1 LEDIGETGVSTAL
14 SSVLLTVDEKMGLGF
29 ESGLNAPELNTDL
42 ASEMSIDEDKRFIA
56 EEEHFISTVDDACFS
71 EFLKFEIEIDEILQN
86 QICQTAPVIESKTL
100 AMLPGKRKRE
110 PKPVMR
116 QVRRR
121 RRQKLVEARGTED
134 TVEQVG
140 TSNILAT
147 PEQAREASAPESN
160 TCVEPEPREMA
171 GECFR

>member
-1 LEDIGETGVSTAL
+1 MEDIGETGVSTAL
-14 SSVLLTVDEKMGLGF
+14 SSVLLTVDDEMGLGL
-29 ESGLNAPELNTDL
+29 ESGLNAPELHADL
-42 ASEMSIDEDKRFIA
+42 ASEMSIDEEKRFIA
-56 EEEHFISTVDDACFS
+56 EEEHFISTVDDARFS

-86 QICQTAPVIESKTL
+86 QICLAPVIESKTL

-116 QVRRR
+116 RDMRR

-147 PEQAREASAPESN
+147 PEQAREAH
-160 TCVEPEPREMA
+160 
-171 GECFR
+171 GEEIILLST